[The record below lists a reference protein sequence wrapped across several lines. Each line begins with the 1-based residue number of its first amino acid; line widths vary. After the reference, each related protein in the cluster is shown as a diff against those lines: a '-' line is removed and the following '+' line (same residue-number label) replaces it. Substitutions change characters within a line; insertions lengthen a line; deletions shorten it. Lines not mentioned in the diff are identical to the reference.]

1 VYLKYIYKTFETH
14 VPEVKLIAGSVTGAF
29 PCLEI
34 RFVLS
39 RDMGYFVIQVYIPS
53 ILVVILSWVSFWIN
67 VEGSPARVSLGL
79 LTVLTTTTMSA
90 GARASLPRVSYIKA
104 VDVWMIL
111 CLLFVFSSFIEYAVV
126 NVLARRQSAT
136 SARARARGS
145 RSSAIV
151 LKSMTNHRRSDAAAI
166 RRALQVAFN
175 VTVQAQY
182 CCQPIV
188 S

>member
-1 VYLKYIYKTFETH
+1 M
-14 VPEVKLIAGSVTGAF
+14 KLNVCCIVGAF

-39 RDMGYFVIQVYIPS
+39 RDIGYFVIQVYIPS

-67 VEGSPARVSLGL
+67 IEGSPARVSLGL

-90 GARASLPRVSYIKA
+90 SARASLPRVSYINAFVLYHSVRPLWRLAVSYIKA

-111 CLLFVFSSFIEYAVV
+111 CLLFVFASLIEYAVV
-126 NVLARRQSAT
+126 NVLARRQPEIGV
-136 SARARARGS
+136 RRCRS
-145 RSSAIV
+145 RSVSTV
-151 LKSMTNHRRSDAAAI
+151 KSMTTNYRRSDAAAF
-166 RRALQVAFN
+166 RRALQVTNAL
-175 VTVQAQY
+175 VD
-182 CCQPIV
+182 

>member
-1 VYLKYIYKTFETH
+1 
-14 VPEVKLIAGSVTGAF
+14 
-29 PCLEI
+29 
-34 RFVLS
+34 
-39 RDMGYFVIQVYIPS
+39 MGYFVIQVYIPS

-136 SARARARGS
+136 GARARGS
-145 RSSAIV
+145 RSSAIAM
-151 LKSMTNHRRSDAAAI
+151 KSLTNHRRSDAAAI
-166 RRALQVAFN
+166 RRALQVAFS
-175 VTVQAQY
+175 VTTQAQ
-182 CCQPIV
+182 CATVLLSAIC
-188 S
+188 

>member
-1 VYLKYIYKTFETH
+1 ML
-14 VPEVKLIAGSVTGAF
+14 SVTGAF

-104 VDVWMIL
+104 VDVWMML

-136 SARARARGS
+136 TARPRGS

-151 LKSMTNHRRSDAAAI
+151 MRSLTNNCRSDAAAV
-166 RRALQVAFN
+166 RRALQVVVNAA
-175 VTVQAQY
+175 TGPRPPCAT
-182 CCQPIV
+182 IA
-188 S
+188 SHL

>member
-1 VYLKYIYKTFETH
+1 
-14 VPEVKLIAGSVTGAF
+14 
-29 PCLEI
+29 
-34 RFVLS
+34 
-39 RDMGYFVIQVYIPS
+39 MGYFVIQVYIPS

-111 CLLFVFSSFIEYAVV
+111 CLLVGVLLDQRRRLAGVR
-126 NVLARRQSAT
+126 LARSAHCSDDDNDERWSTCVAASRVLHQGCRRVDDSLPAVRVLVVHRVRRRQRSGA
-136 SARARARGS
+136 SSVGDWCARTWFTLLR
-145 RSSAIV
+145 
-151 LKSMTNHRRSDAAAI
+151 HRDE
-166 RRALQVAFN
+166 VADE
-175 VTVQAQY
+175 
-182 CCQPIV
+182 PP